1 MSTTP
6 SFQNQALITGT
17 SDYYHLLYL
26 SEDNKAKAL
35 NLAEIFQRMEQLVA
49 HSNETQLH
57 LTRINWWQ
65 QQFQAMSE
73 QKASLP
79 AVQGLQAD
87 IVSEN
92 LNIQLFEQTLQAISE
107 EFFLTSFKNNG
118 EQQSWSQR
126 RFGMFNMAQAKLLGA
141 DTSSIANFIQC
152 SAEVEGYYY
161 LLNQR
166 ASFYHRGIV
175 PFSQELLSNLSVSA
189 KQLLQVQDLE
199 PHKKLA
205 QHFQTSANT
214 CWTNALEQLPGDQ
227 QQIVLPI
234 LIKCSI
240 LINWLKK
247 IEKAGFPLY
256 DQHIDVLA
264 IKKFWLAWR
273 WHRKAKQQN

>member
-17 SDYYHLLYL
+17 SDYYRLLYL
-26 SEDNKAKAL
+26 NEDDKAKAI
-35 NLAEIFQRMEQLVA
+35 NLAEILQRMEQLVA

-57 LTRINWWQ
+57 LTRVNWWQ
-65 QQFQAMSE
+65 QQIQAMSE
-73 QKASLP
+73 QKATLP
-79 AVQGLQAD
+79 AVQSVQTD
-87 IVSEN
+87 VVSGN
-92 LNIQLFEQTLQAISE
+92 LNIQLLDQTLQAISE

-126 RFGMFNMAQAKLLGA
+126 RFGMFNMAQAQLLGA
-141 DTSSIANFIQC
+141 DTSSIASFIQH
-152 SAEVEGYYY
+152 SAEVEGYCY

-166 ASFYHRGIV
+166 ASFYQRGVV
-175 PFSQELLSNLSVSA
+175 PFSQELLSNLSISA
-189 KQLLQVQDLE
+189 KQLLQDKELE

-205 QHFQTSANT
+205 QHIQTSVSDS
-214 CWTNALEQLPGDQ
+214 WTNALKQLPDDQ
-227 QQIVLPI
+227 QLMVLPT

-240 LINWLKK
+240 FINWLKK
-247 IEKAGFPLY
+247 IEKANFPLY

-273 WHRKAKQQN
+273 WYRKAK